1 MKEIISFKMP
11 GVDFVLEANNVER
24 TKAFEKFKNDI
35 RGQLRKHKINNV
47 HDDVLKK
54 ILNDGVAV
62 TNVES
67 RTAGS
72 WGSDPRT
79 VVWGNQHDKHARQ
92 LLLQWDSGTD
102 FNAFLKNRDEEG
114 NAGFYDFYD
123 YGKKVVGTTMKSVIF
138 PKEATNFYM
147 TIDFELAKEVAAAV
161 GGRRTSRKIHN
172 KQYSRRTTSVK
183 RAKSASRKYRNR
195 K

>member
-1 MKEIISFKMP
+1 MP
-11 GVDFVLEANNVER
+11 GVDFVLEANNVKR
-24 TKAFEKFKNDI
+24 TNAFETFKDEI
-35 RGQLRKHKINNV
+35 RARLRKHKINNV
-47 HDDVLKK
+47 NDDVLKK

-67 RTAGS
+67 RTAGTL
-72 WGSDPRT
+72 GSDPRT
-79 VVWGNQHDKHARQ
+79 VGWNLNDKKNARY
-92 LLLQWDSGTD
+92 LKLKWDSGPD
-102 FNAFLKNRDEEG
+102 FKTFLKNRDEEG

-123 YGKKVVGTTMKSVIF
+123 YGKKVVGTTMKSEIF
-138 PKEATNFYM
+138 PEEATNFYM
-147 TIDFELAKEVAAAV
+147 TIDFELAKKVVV

-183 RAKSASRKYRNR
+183 RTKSASRKYRNR